1 MLDQINKYI
10 VQSYNQATKENS
22 SLTFGNQKDAFD
34 KANELKANRDVLTVS
49 VERIETRCVII
60 PEEDWLYRKD

>member
-1 MLDQINKYI
+1 MIDQINKYI

-22 SLTFGNQKDAFD
+22 SFTFGNQKDAFD
-34 KANELKANRDVLTVS
+34 KANELKANRDVLAVS

-60 PEEDWLYRKD
+60 PEEDWLYRRD

>member
-1 MLDQINKYI
+1 MIDQINKYI

-22 SLTFGNQKDAFD
+22 SFTFGNQKDAFD
-34 KANELKANRDVLTVS
+34 KANELKSNRDVLAVY
-49 VERIETRCVII
+49 VERIETRCIII